1 MDNIFRKEYTVGPT
15 DVDCY
20 QTLKPSRMLLFIQ
33 DISGLHSEAIS
44 YSYEALAQKGIFWA
58 IIRHRVQ
65 VTRMP
70 RENETIYM
78 ETWPMPTT
86 RVAYPR
92 STVAFDK
99 DGNELFRS
107 ICLWVLMDLNNR
119 SMLIPKNS
127 GVEVMGITTGTE
139 LAIPKSLL
147 PKPLSCVHSRQVVYS
162 DLDRNGHM
170 NNARYMDWVDDL
182 MPSAFHKHHP
192 MKDLTL
198 CYINE
203 ALEQQR
209 LDLTWELSEEGLMQ
223 VDIHRDQEED
233 PSNYDRIFAAKIL
246 YEI

>member
-1 MDNIFRKEYTVGPT
+1 
-15 DVDCY
+15 
-20 QTLKPSRMLLFIQ
+20 
-33 DISGLHSEAIS
+33 
-44 YSYEALAQKGIFWA
+44 
-58 IIRHRVQ
+58 
-65 VTRMP
+65 
-70 RENETIYM
+70 M

-139 LAIPKSLL
+139 LAMPKSLL

-209 LDLTWELSEEGLMQ
+209 LDMTWELSEEGLMQ